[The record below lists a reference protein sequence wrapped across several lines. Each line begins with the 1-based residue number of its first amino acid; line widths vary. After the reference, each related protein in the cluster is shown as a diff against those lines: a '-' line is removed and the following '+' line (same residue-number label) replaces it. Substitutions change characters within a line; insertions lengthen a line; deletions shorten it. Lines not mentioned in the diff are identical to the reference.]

1 MENKEKFRVII
12 NAIVDGRKINE
23 TFVYSSKTAATAF
36 ASGYAEA
43 LCWFMELYPPLVP
56 QLDGYTWWNSDNE
69 DVIKVVDEEGNI
81 VK

>member
-1 MENKEKFRVII
+1 MENQEKFRVII

-23 TFVYSSKTAATAF
+23 TFNCSDKIGAITF

-43 LCWFMELYPPLVP
+43 LYWFMELNHPLVP

-69 DVIKVVDEEGNI
+69 DVIIVVDEEGNI